1 MIIDDITMAPTYN
14 FIFLCPLENKNEQV
28 MYQGNFTPQVFVVFH
43 FNILILS
50 SLMANILLVSQKLG
64 TMNEKL
70 QGKSILWC

>member
-1 MIIDDITMAPTYN
+1 MAPTYN